1 MDYLKKLAAKCGL
14 CFSRKTAPPIEA
26 ASCGGHQ
33 QRGKPGIRVQ
43 LQIKR
48 DGGDHPAGSDAAV
61 YDDTAGGASAAG
73 CSGGLGY
80 DPAGSSEAPA
90 GRSDSSVI
98 CDVIGGAP
106 SLKEAHHVAAALAL
120 ELLLERHPEAAERA
134 ATEAR
139 GEPWRKRGG
148 GAARKMDPNA
158 PISARFVSAGLQE
171 DAEGPAISQPHCPS
185 SAAAGHGGVRGQQS
199 ALLPPGGRASGLHAT
214 DREIPPRIVPSWEP
228 RLTDANKGYGL
239 LKKAGWQE
247 GSGLGLHG
255 QGASL
260 FLAPASQRHIRG
272 LGFQKGEAGAKRKG
286 KAAFG
291 SSAKKKQRR

>member
-1 MDYLKKLAAKCGL
+1 MDYLKRLAAKCGL
-14 CFSRKTAPPIEA
+14 CFSRKTAPPVEA
-26 ASCGGHQ
+26 ASGGGGL
-33 QRGKPGIRVQ
+33 QRGKPSVRVQ
-43 LQIKR
+43 LQIKL
-48 DGGDHPAGSDAAV
+48 GGQDHPVGRDDAVCDDVAGS
-61 YDDTAGGASAAG
+61 ASAG

-80 DPAGSSEAPA
+80 DPAGRSEAMA
-90 GRSDSSVI
+90 GSSDSSVI

-106 SLKEAHHVAAALAL
+106 SLKEARHVAAALAL
-120 ELLLERHPEAAERA
+120 ELLLERHSEAAERA

-139 GEPWRKRGG
+139 GEPWRRKQGG
-148 GAARKMDPNA
+148 GAARKMDRNA
-158 PISARFVSAGLQE
+158 PFSARFVSAGLQE
-171 DAEGPAISQPHCPS
+171 DADGPAIAQPPSSS
-185 SAAAGHGGVRGQQS
+185 SAATGHGCLRGEQP

-214 DREIPPRIVPSWEP
+214 GGVPPHIVPFWEP

-260 FLAPASQRHIRG
+260 FLAPASQQHIRG
-272 LGFQKGEAGAKRKG
+272 LGFQKGGAGVKRKG

>member
-1 MDYLKKLAAKCGL
+1 MDYLKKLAVKCGL
-14 CFSRKTAPPIEA
+14 CFSRKVAPPVEA
-26 ASCGGHQ
+26 ASGGGH
-33 QRGKPGIRVQ
+33 QRGKPSIRVQ

-48 DGGDHPAGSDAAV
+48 DSPDHPAGSDDAV
-61 YDDTAGGASAAG
+61 CDDVAGGASVAG

-90 GRSDSSVI
+90 GSSDSSVI
-98 CDVIGGAP
+98 CDVTGGAP
-106 SLKEAHHVAAALAL
+106 SLKEARQVAAALAL

-139 GEPWRKRGG
+139 GEPWRRKGGG
-148 GAARKMDPNA
+148 GAARKMDRNA

-171 DAEGPAISQPHCPS
+171 DADDPAIAQRPGPS
-185 SAAAGHGGVRGQQS
+185 SAAAGQQPH
-199 ALLPPGGRASGLHAT
+199 LLSPVGRASGLHAT
-214 DREIPPRIVPSWEP
+214 DREIPPRIVPFWEP
-228 RLTDANKGYGL
+228 CLTDANKGYGL